1 MSTHRVLRL
10 AVAAL
15 SLAALAGA
23 AVRQDGLTA
32 ADVVIFLKAGISE
45 KVILA
50 ELAERG
56 FGEALDDTREAT
68 LREAGATETLI
79 VALRRAAPAG
89 TSAAPA
95 RPAPSTRTGEA
106 PFPTTAERPRGL
118 TFGANARTVRV
129 PVSVLDKR
137 GTPILGLHGEDFEI
151 LEDGRRQP
159 VTFFSGER
167 KPLRIALA
175 LDVSMSMTDKM
186 EEVAD
191 ALDHFIALL
200 EPADEI
206 LVMTFSDVVHVDQDF
221 TSDRAQLERVF
232 SRLRPASGTAM
243 YDAAIEAIQRVAPGP
258 AESKAVV
265 LVTDGVDTSSRA
277 TYDEL
282 RELAKRT
289 EVPVFSIGIGTE
301 QRLQILARPTGGI
314 GGPRRPPVPPGWPGG
329 IGGGRPRPGG
339 PGGRGGWPGGPGG
352 GGGGGGRGGPQVI
365 MTEPDFDGRLLRDL
379 ADETGA
385 RAEILTGLEND
396 HGKVDRLKDAV
407 ESIAMTLRHRYLV
420 GYEPTEGKKGW
431 RKIKVDVDRPS
442 VKVQARKGYYTEG

>member
-1 MSTHRVLRL
+1 L

-15 SLAALAGA
+15 CLAALAGA
-23 AVRQDGLTA
+23 AVRQDALTTEN
-32 ADVVIFLKAGISE
+32 VVVFLKAGISE

-50 ELAERG
+50 ELKESG
-56 FGEALDDTREAT
+56 FGEALDEARENS
-68 LREAGATETLI
+68 LREAGASETLI

-89 TSAAPA
+89 SSVA
-95 RPAPSTRTGEA
+95 RPSPAPSPRGGDA
-106 PFPTTAERPRGL
+106 SFPATVERPRGL

-137 GTPILGLHGEDFEI
+137 GTPILGLHGENFEI
-151 LEDGRRQP
+151 LEDGRPQP

-175 LDVSMSMTDKM
+175 LDVSISMTDKM

-191 ALDHFIALL
+191 ALDHFIKLL

-206 LVMTFSDVVHVDQDF
+206 LVMTFSDEVNVDQDF

-232 SRLRPASGTAM
+232 SRLRPAAGTAM
-243 YDAAIEAIQRVAPGP
+243 YDAAIEAIRRVAPGA

-277 TYDEL
+277 TYEEL

-301 QRLQILARPTGGI
+301 QRLQIMAHPTGTGGI

-352 GGGGGGRGGPQVI
+352 VGGGGGGRGGPQVV
-365 MTEPDFDGRLLRDL
+365 MSEPDFDGRLLRDL

-385 RAEILTGLEND
+385 RAEILTGLQND

-420 GYEPTEGKKGW
+420 GYEPAGGKKGW
-431 RKIKVDVDRPS
+431 RKIKVGVDRPS
-442 VKVQARKGYYTEG
+442 ARVQARKGYYTEG